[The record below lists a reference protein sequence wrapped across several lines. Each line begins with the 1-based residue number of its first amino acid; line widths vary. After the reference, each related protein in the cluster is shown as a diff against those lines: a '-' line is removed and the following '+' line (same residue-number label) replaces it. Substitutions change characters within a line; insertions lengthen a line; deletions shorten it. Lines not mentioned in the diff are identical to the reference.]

1 MIFVILRL
9 FIMLPSLDSL
19 FKTIFRIL
27 IIAALLDKMYLN
39 VNKQSSTHNM
49 AVSAIRVLIDT
60 SGCTCACF
68 GSRSSSR
75 AQKALEH
82 RQ

>member
-1 MIFVILRL
+1 
-9 FIMLPSLDSL
+9 MLPSLDSL
-19 FKTIFRIL
+19 FKTTFRIF

-39 VNKQSSTHNM
+39 VNKQSSTHNI
-49 AVSAIRVLIDT
+49 AVSAIRVFIDT
-60 SGCTCACF
+60 PGCTCGRF
-68 GSRSSSR
+68 GSRSSYR